1 MVYSLSFSLFY
12 IYFKNLNIKKKK
24 KKKRDSFSHLS
35 LFGNQFCMYNLSSVW
50 LLFSI
55 LGEKHIFIFTYTS
68 HFSYCVGQTWKD
80 LTVGWF

>member
-12 IYFKNLNIKKKK
+12 IYFKNLNIYNKKKK
-24 KKKRDSFSHLS
+24 DSFSHLS

-50 LLFSI
+50 LFFSI

-80 LTVGWF
+80 LTVGGF